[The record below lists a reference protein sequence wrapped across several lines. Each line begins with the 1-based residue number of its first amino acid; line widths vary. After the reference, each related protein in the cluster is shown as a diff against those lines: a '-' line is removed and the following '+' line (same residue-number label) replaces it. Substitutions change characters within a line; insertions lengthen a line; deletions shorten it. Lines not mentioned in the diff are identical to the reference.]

1 MIMSFEGYQEALESQ
16 KAKEDQLKTMS
27 EQFNT
32 IQSQMQT
39 LLTAVANIKDQN
51 RVNEFSKTLFDSGI
65 LKTQQE

>member
-1 MIMSFEGYQEALESQ
+1 MSFEGYQEALESQ